1 MLYIYTYIVK
11 NNKKISGDICRQHQ
25 QIMHIYIYMYVLK
38 SVELFSVVIP
48 ACDFWHVWTLF
59 HVSCRLPVIQVIAA
73 AVTLAVVL
81 FGLIKALISRA
92 AAEYLALR
100 CF

>member
-1 MLYIYTYIVK
+1 M
-11 NNKKISGDICRQHQ
+11 KISGDICRQHQ
-25 QIMHIYIYMYVLK
+25 QIIYTHIIK

-48 ACDFWHVWTLF
+48 ACDFLTCV
-59 HVSCRLPVIQVIAA
+59 PVIQGIAA

-92 AAEYLALR
+92 AAEFLLR
-100 CF
+100 CAATVKDVPEMGTVLEMGTLPLYGIWI